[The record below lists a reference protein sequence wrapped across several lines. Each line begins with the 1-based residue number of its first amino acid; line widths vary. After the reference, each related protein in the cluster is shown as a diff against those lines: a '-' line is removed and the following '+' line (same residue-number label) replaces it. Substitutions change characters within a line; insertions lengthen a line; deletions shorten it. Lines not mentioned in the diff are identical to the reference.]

1 MLITGGKE
9 MGKYIE
15 KYIKPYVSKMEEMNI
30 VKPQNIH
37 LSTSKRSIIISDEA
51 HGRYIIPRV

>member
-1 MLITGGKE
+1 

-15 KYIKPYVSKMEEMNI
+15 KYIKPPISKMEEMNI

-37 LSTSKRSIIISDEA
+37 LSTSKESIIISDEA
-51 HGRYIIPRV
+51 HERYIIPRSVIIE